1 MPRPFCSGR
10 PEHLI
15 YNIILFACIVLLSP
29 LWVPWVL
36 LSRKRRANF
45 LDRAGMRGMPQAPRG
60 HTPVIWMHAVSVGET
75 NASVPLLRRLKEL
88 LPEAQLFLSG
98 VTLTGRATA
107 KDALSGVV
115 DERFFFPFDVP
126 AICSVFLDRIHPDVV
141 VIVETEIWPNF
152 LAECKRRDIPAVIVN
167 GRISARS
174 FRGYSRFRRLF
185 APVFRTLS
193 AVSTQTRDDADRFIA
208 LGVDPSIVTVGG
220 NLKFDVSAKAR
231 SASSLSA
238 IMEGEKSTGTRWIV
252 AGSTHE
258 GEEAIILR
266 AFMRARKASSQ
277 VKLLLAP
284 RHPER
289 FDLVEAVLRHEDI
302 PVQRRASAPEGHN
315 RIDAPVL
322 LLDTMGELPDAYA
335 AAGLAFVGGSLIPI
349 GGHNVLEPA
358 LHGVPTVVG
367 PHMNNFKEIADT
379 FLAAG
384 GLIQA
389 NGEEELADI
398 FSKFA
403 SSHDAFEAVGS
414 TGKELF
420 SRFGGASA
428 RNADTILSVMK
439 RLDGTP

>member
-10 PEHLI
+10 SEHI
-15 YNIILFACIVLLSP
+15 FYNIFLFACILLLSP

-45 LDRAGMRGMPQAPRG
+45 FNRLGVRGAPQVPRG
-60 HTPVIWMHAVSVGET
+60 HTPLIWMHAVSVGET
-75 NASVPLLRRLKEL
+75 NAAVPLLRRLKEL
-88 LPEAQLFLSG
+88 LPEAQLFLSN

-107 KDALSGVV
+107 KDALSGIV
-115 DERFFFPFDVP
+115 DERFYFPFDVP
-126 AICSVFLDRIHPDVV
+126 AICSLFLDRVRPDIV

-152 LAECKRRDIPAVIVN
+152 LAECKSRGIPVVIVN

-174 FRGYSRFRRLF
+174 FRGYSRFRWFF
-185 APVFRTLS
+185 APVLRTLS
-193 AVSTQTRDDADRFIA
+193 AISTQTRDDAGKFVA
-208 LGVDPSIVTVGG
+208 LGADPSVVTVGG
-220 NLKFDVSAKAR
+220 NLKFDVLRQAG
-231 SASSLSA
+231 SASSLPA
-238 IMEGEKSTGTRWIV
+238 IMEGEKSAGTRWIV

-266 AFMRARKASSQ
+266 AFAATVKDSSR

-289 FDLVEAVLRHEDI
+289 FGLVEAMLRHENI
-302 PVQRRASAPEGHN
+302 PAVRKTSAPEGQN

-335 AAGLAFVGGSLIPI
+335 AAGLAFVGGSLIPV

-358 LHGVPTVVG
+358 SHGVPTVVG
-367 PHMNNFKEIADT
+367 PYMNNFKEIADT

-389 NGEEELADI
+389 KGEEELAEI
-398 FSKFA
+398 FRKFA
-403 SSHDAFEAVGS
+403 SFPDAFDAVGNK
-414 TGKELF
+414 GKALF
-420 SRFGGASA
+420 GRFGGASA

-439 RLDGTP
+439 RLGESQ